1 MIVIQVHKRA
11 KKDTE
16 LKDSIATSVANFMS
30 KLKENKKLEADKKE
44 EPKKDTINGKAKV
57 DGGKMYI
64 VLDKPLEIV
73 VDKDG
78 VKEKKEVKVAVPV
91 KPAPKKEEKKPEPPK
106 KGEPKPAPPKKEEP
120 KPAPKPEPKIKFMP
134 IAPAPKKVDAKK
146 NEDARK
152 KMMKHIM
159 KMGAGNP

>member
-1 MIVIQVHKRA
+1 M
-11 KKDTE
+11 
-16 LKDSIATSVANFMS
+16 KDSIATSVANFMS
-30 KLKENKKLEADKKE
+30 KLKENKKLDTDKKE

-57 DGGKMYI
+57 DAGKMYI

-73 VDKDG
+73 VDKNG

-91 KPAPKKEEKKPEPPK
+91 KPAPKKEKKKPEPPK
-106 KGEPKPAPPKKEEP
+106 KEVS